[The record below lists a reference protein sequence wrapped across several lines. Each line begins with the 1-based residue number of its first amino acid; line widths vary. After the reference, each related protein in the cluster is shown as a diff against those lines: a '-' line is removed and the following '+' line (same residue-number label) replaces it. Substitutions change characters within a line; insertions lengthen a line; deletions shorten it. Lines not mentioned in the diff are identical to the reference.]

1 MSSILITGATG
12 QIGVV
17 LVDHLKNDFDLTLVD
32 VDFSEMPKEL
42 INGSTI
48 IKTDLSEPEHWD
60 GLLKGI
66 DYIIHLA
73 GDPNPDA
80 EFYESLLDLNFKVPY
95 NLFEEARKENNHI
108 KRIIFASSVHA
119 IGGYP
124 ENVQVK
130 TSDYPRPA
138 DLYGVSKVF
147 MEALASYHAYAYNQ
161 ESIGIRIG
169 GFDGNISP
177 EKADADILATYLSKR
192 DMCHLIDCCL
202 EAKLKQPFLL
212 VNGVSNNRFPRM
224 DISQAHFD
232 IGYTPQD
239 DAFEMQG
246 SGTYDFKEEPDVDM
260 DPKEESE

>member
-1 MSSILITGATG
+1 MTSILITGATG

-17 LVDHLKNDFDLTLVD
+17 LVRHLKKNFDLTLVD
-32 VDFSEMPKEL
+32 IDFSGMSKEL
-42 INGSTI
+42 LSDSTI
-48 IKTDLSEPEHWD
+48 KKTDLSKLENWD

-66 DYIIHLA
+66 DYVIHLA

-80 EFYESLLDLNFKVPY
+80 DFYDSLLDQNFKVTY
-95 NLFEEARKENNHI
+95 NLFEEARKEENHV

-119 IGGYP
+119 IDGYSK
-124 ENVQVK
+124 NVQVK
-130 TSDYPRPA
+130 TSDYPRPG

-147 MEALASYHAYAYNQ
+147 MEALASYHAYVHHQ

-169 GFDGNISP
+169 GFDGDLSP
-177 EKADADILATYLSKR
+177 EADADALSRYLSKR

-202 EAKLKQPFLL
+202 EAELNQPFLL

-232 IGYTPQD
+232 IGYTPKD
-239 DAFEMQG
+239 DAFKLHG
-246 SGTYDFKEEPDVDM
+246 NGTFDFKKSTDVNM
-260 DPKEESE
+260 DPGN